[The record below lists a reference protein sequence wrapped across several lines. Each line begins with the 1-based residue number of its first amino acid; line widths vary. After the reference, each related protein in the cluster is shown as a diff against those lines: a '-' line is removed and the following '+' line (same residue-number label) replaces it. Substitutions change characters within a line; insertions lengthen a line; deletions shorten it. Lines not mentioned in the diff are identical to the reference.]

1 MGFNKSRERIEC
13 FIFQHRMKIFKTA
26 LLKAFKTTRSQ
37 SVAVSELLTLVNE
50 TAHGQD
56 YTFEAQEVNQ
66 LLARMQEQNQVMMS
80 EGVVFLI

>member
-1 MGFNKSRERIEC
+1 MGFNRPRERSEC
-13 FIFQHRMKIFKTA
+13 FIFQRRMKIFKTA

-37 SVAVSELLTLVNE
+37 SVAVTELLTLVNE

-56 YTFEAQEVNQ
+56 HTFEAQEVDQ
-66 LLARMQEQNQVMMS
+66 LLGCMQEQNQVMVS